1 MPIRGGASRT
11 RTGMTSIS
19 ATQPAALLI
28 LQQANAQPAETDE
41 DKDKKADLVQVANG
55 ITGEPAEET
64 LKAAFAVSLAF
75 MELDAKG
82 ELAAEAMAFIDS
94 DRFKVTDPTV
104 KDTLKQLISEKGWE
118 FMQLVRQQQEA
129 HGGLSRENLFAIV
142 LPQMI
147 VKNRDRFTEDEI
159 ELSVK
164 FENKN
169 GSVGGIIVL
178 IPDSEGNSTYR
189 DLQETIE
196 REEILADKTGDRTAV
211 SELYNELGSYLGAW
225 SKAFGFKPDE
235 PSPMFVD
242 VKDILLAA
250 WIPKPAP

>member
-1 MPIRGGASRT
+1 
-11 RTGMTSIS
+11 MTSIS
-19 ATQPAALLI
+19 AVQPGALLI
-28 LQQANAQPAETDE
+28 LQQANAQPAE
-41 DKDKKADLVQVANG
+41 DKTEEQKADLVKVANG

-64 LKAAFAVSLAF
+64 LKAAFAISVAF

-118 FMQLVRQQQEA
+118 FMQLVKQQQEA

-189 DLQETIE
+189 DLRETIE
-196 REEILADKTGDRTAV
+196 REEILANKTGDRTV
-211 SELYNELGSYLGAW
+211 VNELYNELGSYLGAW

-242 VKDILLAA
+242 VKDILLAP